1 MEQPEQEVAV
11 KREEPVLALGLAF
24 ILAFIIWVL
33 VLVLILV
40 LVVGLTKRV
49 VGDVAGIPL
58 PIVVRSARRWG
69 GGDGGLT
76 WGSPSASVLSLGMG
90 NGWWWWWWEE
100 EAVWQRLA
108 QCFRIWLPQT
118 LWEKHG

>member
-1 MEQPEQEVAV
+1 MAGWYSPANPLVFALVLIAV
-11 KREEPVLALGLAF
+11 LAF
-24 ILAFIIWVL
+24 ILAVIVWVFVSVL
-33 VLVLILV
+33 VLV
-40 LVVGLTKRV
+40 LVVGLAKRV

-58 PIVVRSARRWG
+58 PTVVRSARKWG
-69 GGDGGLT
+69 GGDRGLT

-90 NGWWWWWWEE
+90 NGWWWEE